1 MGKLFSTINDS
12 FLYPK
17 NLEHSQKVMERL
29 SPEAQ
34 PDKTLLDYLYPK
46 SLDEISEIL
55 SDLDP
60 NLNISLICMLI
71 YDAQLNQ
78 HIMKHF

>member
-29 SPEAQ
+29 SPQAQ
-34 PDKTLLDYLYPK
+34 PDKTLL
-46 SLDEISEIL
+46 
-55 SDLDP
+55 
-60 NLNISLICMLI
+60 
-71 YDAQLNQ
+71 AFTANQ
-78 HIMKHF
+78 WRLGSATQNHQ